1 MKAVIIAGGLG
12 TRLRPLTNNTAKPIV
27 PVANRPFVLHQI
39 DLLRQHGITEIVLNL
54 HYLMDKIKAI
64 LGDGR
69 KYGVK
74 IYYSIEERPL
84 GTAGAVKNAEEFF
97 DDEPLL
103 VFNGDVLTDIN
114 LTQVIDA
121 HKKSGARATLTLTRV
136 EDPTA
141 YGVIITN
148 NQGVVTHFIE
158 KPSWEHLA
166 NLKSVGRTDTINAGI
181 YVLDPKV
188 FRHVPAGVEHSFE
201 RQLFPAL
208 IEKGELVC
216 GFISDCYWIDIGKPV
231 QYRQAHE
238 AILRGEV
245 AVKLFGDRV
254 DNRVW
259 IAEKTKIDPSA
270 KLGGPAIIGEKVQIG
285 ANSRINDYT
294 VLGDGVSVGA
304 EASLT
309 GAIVWAGSRIGNH
322 AALNGCIIGYHC
334 LIEDDAVIGP
344 GVVLADHSVVK
355 KGSLLC

>member
-12 TRLRPLTNNTAKPIV
+12 TRLRPLTNNIAKPIV

-39 DLLRQHGITEIVLNL
+39 ELLRQHGITEIILNL

-69 KYGVK
+69 KYGVR

-97 DDEPLL
+97 DDEPLV
-103 VFNGDVLTDIN
+103 VFNGDILTDIN
-114 LTQVIDA
+114 LTQVINF
-121 HKKSGARATLTLTRV
+121 HKQNGARATLTLTRV

-148 NQGVVTHFIE
+148 QQGVVTHFIE

-188 FRHVPAGVEHSFE
+188 FRHVPTGVEHSFE

-208 IEKGELVC
+208 LEKGELVC
-216 GFISDCYWIDIGKPV
+216 GFISDRYWIDIGKPA

-254 DNRVW
+254 NNRVW
-259 IAEKTKIDPSA
+259 IAEKNKIDPTV
-270 KLGGPAIIGEKVQIG
+270 KLAGPAIIGDKVQIG

-294 VLGDGVSVGA
+294 VLGEGVSVGSD
-304 EASLT
+304 ASLS

-322 AALNGCIIGYHC
+322 AVLNGCIIGYNC
-334 LIEDDAVIGP
+334 LIEDDTVIGP
-344 GVVLADHSVVK
+344 GVVLADNSIIK